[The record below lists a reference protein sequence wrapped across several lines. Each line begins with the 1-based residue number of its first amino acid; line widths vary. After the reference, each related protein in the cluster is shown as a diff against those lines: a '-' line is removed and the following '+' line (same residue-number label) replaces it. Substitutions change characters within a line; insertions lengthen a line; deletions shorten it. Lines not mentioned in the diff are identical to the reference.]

1 VLRVKNKNGAEN
13 LGEPAPNKTESS
25 RENSHSGLIPE
36 NLEDPSEMLLTQVE
50 LDQILL
56 TSPTWIQKLIKNHYL
71 NNSKS
76 PETLNELKNF
86 LSEQTQE
93 FRSLEAA
100 SPRRPGLLESQ
111 ELKNLSASL
120 WYTQTNRLQTE
131 PNPQFQTFAS
141 NENLP
146 QTSHSQPN
154 RKPIWLSIKHP
165 IIPFS
170 QPQWTVKRIFGFY
183 DMLKSDFS
191 ILDDSLNLKKRI
203 LNTET
208 QQIMVPME
216 SKTVFGEMIKK
227 ILKRSLSKST
237 VNRAS

>member
-1 VLRVKNKNGAEN
+1 M
-13 LGEPAPNKTESS
+13 PAPNKTESS
-25 RENSHSGLIPE
+25 RENSRSGLMPE
-36 NLEDPSEMLLTQVE
+36 NLKDPSEMLLTQVE
-50 LDQILL
+50 LDEILL

-100 SPRRPGLLESQ
+100 SPRKPGLLSSQ

-120 WYTQTNRLQTE
+120 TYTLTNRLQTE
-131 PNPQFQTFAS
+131 GNPQFQTFAS
-141 NENLP
+141 NENVP

-154 RKPIWLSIKHP
+154 KKTIWTFIQHP

-170 QPQWTVKRIFGFY
+170 QPQWPIKRIFGFY
-183 DMLKSDFS
+183 DILKNDFS
-191 ILDDSLNLKKRI
+191 TLDDKTSIKKRNLI
-203 LNTET
+203 AEKSQTLA
-208 QQIMVPME
+208 PLE
-216 SKTVFGEMIKK
+216 SKTVFEEMIKK
-227 ILKRSLSKST
+227 I
-237 VNRAS
+237 